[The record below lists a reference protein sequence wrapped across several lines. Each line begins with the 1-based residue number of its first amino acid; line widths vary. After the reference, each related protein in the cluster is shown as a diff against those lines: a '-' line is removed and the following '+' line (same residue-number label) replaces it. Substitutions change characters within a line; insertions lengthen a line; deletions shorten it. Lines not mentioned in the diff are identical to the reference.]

1 VPDDDDAPDRPLQ
14 SFSVAATNR
23 HKSCIM
29 ATPAAAGDDMPRAI
43 APHWFTFVAAL
54 LLVTG
59 LSSARATEPVS
70 AVDTKAVRAVVEAQ
84 LDAFAA
90 DDAKKAFSLAA
101 PSIRA
106 MFETP
111 EKFVAMVR
119 AGYPVVY
126 RPASVT
132 FLQPLWVQRQLVL
145 GVRRNPAL
153 CLSRTARSSSRRSTG
168 SPKVRGMTCRCPR
181 ACSAASSRGKAS
193 GAAPKRSSSSGTS
206 SRAGS

>member
-1 VPDDDDAPDRPLQ
+1 
-14 SFSVAATNR
+14 
-23 HKSCIM
+23 
-29 ATPAAAGDDMPRAI
+29 MPRAI

-70 AVDTKAVRAVVEAQ
+70 AVDTKAIRAVVGAQ

-145 GVRRNPAL
+145 GVRLTDADGGQWLATYSLERQPDKSWRISG
-153 CLSRTARSSSRRSTG
+153 CDVQ
-168 SPKVRGMTCRCPR
+168 P
-181 ACSAASSRGKAS
+181 AS
-193 GAAPKRSSSSGTS
+193 GRMT
-206 SRAGS
+206 

>member
-1 VPDDDDAPDRPLQ
+1 
-14 SFSVAATNR
+14 
-23 HKSCIM
+23 
-29 ATPAAAGDDMPRAI
+29 MPRAI

-101 PSIRA
+101 PAIRA

-145 GVRRNPAL
+145 GVRLTDADGGQWLATYSLERQPDKSWRISG
-153 CLSRTARSSSRRSTG
+153 CDVQ
-168 SPKVRGMTCRCPR
+168 P
-181 ACSAASSRGKAS
+181 AS
-193 GAAPKRSSSSGTS
+193 GRMT
-206 SRAGS
+206 